1 MNWIRILNDRVND
14 ARMLNYWIFT
24 TFEWFFDIK
33 QAQNNVRISD
43 ESYFD
48 FSIFWWCDKCAQI
61 IDSDDGTVIC

>member
-1 MNWIRILNDRVND
+1 MRECSTTEYLLRLNDFSI
-14 ARMLNYWIFT
+14 L
-24 TFEWFFDIK
+24 
-33 QAQNNVRISD
+33 NNVRISD